1 MTPRERAIQAVRL
14 LVTDKLA
21 NIPAR
26 VYLIGPSARGDSH
39 RYSDIDIAI
48 ETLQATTETLI
59 PDIRCLLEESDIP
72 FFVDVF
78 DFIQLDESYRQQ
90 IKKEGVLWTVPPER

>member
-1 MTPRERAIQAVRL
+1 MTPRERAIHAVRL
-14 LVTDKLA
+14 LVSDKLA

-26 VYLIGPSARGDSH
+26 VYLIGSSARGDSN

-48 ETLQATTETLI
+48 ETLQPTPETLI
-59 PDIRCLLEESDIP
+59 PDIRCLLEQSDIP

-78 DFIQLDESYRQQ
+78 DFTQLDELYRQQ
-90 IKKEGVLWTVPPER
+90 IEQEGVLWTVLPER